1 MVGEATYRALKEAS
15 YGWCAT
21 LNHQF
26 GAPMY
31 GDDVATLQAR
41 LQDLGFYTGLVD
53 GHFGLQTH
61 NALMSYQR
69 EYGLYPDGICGPETL
84 RSLYFLG
91 SRVTGG
97 SPHAIREEELVRR
110 SGPRLS
116 GKRIIIDPGRG
127 GADHGLI
134 MQGPDGPISEADILW
149 DLASRLEGRMTAIG
163 METFLSRS
171 ANRAPSDAERAAT
184 ANTVGADLMISL
196 RCATQASPS
205 ANGVASF
212 HFGNSHGSV
221 STIGRNLA
229 DFIQREVVARTG
241 LRDCR
246 THGRTW
252 DLLRLTRMPTV
263 QVDAGYITNPRD
275 RAMLVSTPDPRLGR
289 RRHPGRGQ
297 AAVSARQERPPHG
310 HIHVRRTARP
320 RAVCRA
326 GRAGQPDLTGSVS
339 NRGLIPRRPAAAA
352 GRFPAAVPMPP
363 RRRPSSPVPA
373 PAPAAAAGSTGA
385 GQPRRSRRP
394 AAGPRRARIG
404 RPSSHRAPRRP
415 AADQV
420 APAAGRAIRSTSAV
434 RPNASSART
443 PRRTR
448 SPTTAAIRRRGSPSL
463 PWPDSTP
470 SEVSSTASALT
481 GPVGKAG
488 ARGTAR
494 GGA

>member
-1 MVGEATYRALKEAS
+1 MPTPSRDDAEDALRLGGRGAAVAEIRSALAALGLVNNPDADLTTGRHVLPELFDPELDDAVRAFQQQRGLLVDGVVGEATYRALKEAS
-15 YGWCAT
+15 YRLGART

-41 LQDLGFYTGLVD
+41 LQDLGFYTDMVD

-61 NALMSYQR
+61 NGLMSYQR
-69 EYGLYPDGICGPETL
+69 EYGLAADGICGPETL

-97 SPHAIREEELVRR
+97 SPHAIHEEELVRR
-110 SGPRLS
+110 SGPKLS

-134 MQGPDGPISEADILW
+134 TQGPRGPISEADLLW

-163 METFLSRS
+163 METFLSRP
-171 ANRAPSDAERAAT
+171 ANRSPSDAERAAT
-184 ANTVGADLMISL
+184 ANGVGADLMISL
-196 RCATQASPS
+196 RCAAQQTLS

-263 QVDAGYITNPRD
+263 QVDVGYITNPRD
-275 RAMLVSTPDPRLGR
+275 REMLVSTLSRDAIAEGILAAVKRLYLLGKNDR
-289 RRHPGRGQ
+289 PTGTFTFAELLAHELADGQ
-297 AAVSARQERPPHG
+297 AR
-310 HIHVRRTARP
+310 
-320 RAVCRA
+320 
-326 GRAGQPDLTGSVS
+326 
-339 NRGLIPRRPAAAA
+339 
-352 GRFPAAVPMPP
+352 
-363 RRRPSSPVPA
+363 
-373 PAPAAAAGSTGA
+373 
-385 GQPRRSRRP
+385 
-394 AAGPRRARIG
+394 
-404 RPSSHRAPRRP
+404 
-415 AADQV
+415 
-420 APAAGRAIRSTSAV
+420 
-434 RPNASSART
+434 
-443 PRRTR
+443 
-448 SPTTAAIRRRGSPSL
+448 
-463 PWPDSTP
+463 
-470 SEVSSTASALT
+470 
-481 GPVGKAG
+481 
-488 ARGTAR
+488 
-494 GGA
+494 

>member
-1 MVGEATYRALKEAS
+1 MSSLRRGDRSAAVTEIRIALAALGMLDDPDDDLATGRRVAADVFDGELDHAVRAFQQHRGRLVDGIVGEATYRAIKEAS
-15 YGWCAT
+15 YRLGART

-69 EYGLYPDGICGPETL
+69 EYGLFPDGICGPETL
-84 RSLYFLG
+84 RSLYNLG

-97 SPHAIREEELVRR
+97 SPHAIREEELVRS

-134 MQGPDGPISEADILW
+134 MNGPSGPISEADILW

-171 ANRAPSDAERAAT
+171 AGASPTDAERAAT
-184 ANTVGADLMISL
+184 ANSVGADLMISL
-196 RCATQASPS
+196 RCEAQASPA

-246 THGRTW
+246 VHGRTW

-263 QVDAGYITNPRD
+263 QVDVGYITNPGD
-275 RAMLVSTPDPRLGR
+275 RATLVSPAARDSLAEGIL
-289 RRHPGRGQ
+289 
-297 AAVSARQERPPHG
+297 AAVKRLYLLGKNDRPTGTFTFAELLAHEL
-310 HIHVRRTARP
+310 
-320 RAVCRA
+320 AVE
-326 GRAGQPDLTGSVS
+326 QS
-339 NRGLIPRRPAAAA
+339 
-352 GRFPAAVPMPP
+352 
-363 RRRPSSPVPA
+363 
-373 PAPAAAAGSTGA
+373 
-385 GQPRRSRRP
+385 RRS
-394 AAGPRRARIG
+394 
-404 RPSSHRAPRRP
+404 
-415 AADQV
+415 
-420 APAAGRAIRSTSAV
+420 
-434 RPNASSART
+434 
-443 PRRTR
+443 
-448 SPTTAAIRRRGSPSL
+448 
-463 PWPDSTP
+463 
-470 SEVSSTASALT
+470 
-481 GPVGKAG
+481 
-488 ARGTAR
+488 
-494 GGA
+494 

>member
-1 MVGEATYRALKEAS
+1 MSILRRGDRGGAVTEIRAALSALGLIDNADEDVNTGKHVALDAFDDDLDEAVRAFQQRRGLLVDGAVGEATYRALKEAS
-15 YGWCAT
+15 YRLGART
-21 LNHQF
+21 LAHQF

-61 NALMSYQR
+61 NGLMSYQR

-116 GKRIIIDPGRG
+116 GKRVIIDPGRG
-127 GADHGLI
+127 GADTGLI
-134 MQGPDGPISEADILW
+134 VRGPSGPISEADMLW
-149 DLASRLEGRMTAIG
+149 DLGSRLEGRMTAIG
-163 METFLSRS
+163 MDTFLSRPVGGS
-171 ANRAPSDAERAAT
+171 PSDAERAQT

-196 RCATQASPS
+196 RCANLPGSP

-229 DFIQREVVARTG
+229 DFVQREVVARTG

-263 QVDAGYITNPRD
+263 QVDVGYITNASDRD
-275 RAMLVSTPDPRLGR
+275 LLVSTQIRDSVAEGIL
-289 RRHPGRGQ
+289 
-297 AAVSARQERPPHG
+297 AAVKRLYLLGKNDRPTGTFTFAELLAHERT
-310 HIHVRRTARP
+310 VE
-320 RAVCRA
+320 A
-326 GRAGQPDLTGSVS
+326 GRAAQ
-339 NRGLIPRRPAAAA
+339 A
-352 GRFPAAVPMPP
+352 
-363 RRRPSSPVPA
+363 
-373 PAPAAAAGSTGA
+373 
-385 GQPRRSRRP
+385 
-394 AAGPRRARIG
+394 
-404 RPSSHRAPRRP
+404 
-415 AADQV
+415 
-420 APAAGRAIRSTSAV
+420 
-434 RPNASSART
+434 
-443 PRRTR
+443 
-448 SPTTAAIRRRGSPSL
+448 
-463 PWPDSTP
+463 
-470 SEVSSTASALT
+470 
-481 GPVGKAG
+481 
-488 ARGTAR
+488 
-494 GGA
+494 